1 MRQLRF
7 ASFQVKD
14 LEASKVFYVSKLGF
28 EIGES
33 KNPEACLFKS
43 NKGEAMFAI
52 RKPLSN
58 LDHKELGIG
67 ISLWFATD
75 EKIENLYAKLLEKE
89 VIVLGGINET
99 PFGKTIIIQDP
110 DGYMVTFLE
119 GHN

>member
-14 LEASKVFYVSKLGF
+14 LETSKVFYVSKLGF

-43 NKGEAMFAI
+43 NKDEAMFAI

-58 LDHKELGIG
+58 LDNKELGIG

-75 EKIENLYAKLLEKE
+75 KKIEKLHAQLLEKG
-89 VIVLGGINET
+89 VTILDGINET
-99 PFGKTIIIQDP
+99 PFGKTIIVQDP
-110 DGYMVTFLE
+110 DGYKLTFLE
-119 GHN
+119 GKN

>member
-7 ASFQVKD
+7 ASFQVKE
-14 LEASKVFYVSKLGF
+14 LETSKAFYVSKLGF
-28 EIGES
+28 EIEDS

-58 LDHKELGIG
+58 LDNKELGMG

-75 EKIENLYAKLLEKE
+75 EKIEKLYAKLVEKE
-89 VIVLGGINET
+89 VVVLGGINET
-99 PFGKTIIIQDP
+99 PFGKTIIVEDP
-110 DGYMVTFLE
+110 DGYKLTFLE
-119 GHN
+119 SKN